1 MRGSGTRAR
10 LAGLLAALCI
20 FLASA
25 TAAFAAAPGA
35 GPSAQASIIGG
46 SPASIADFPSLAF
59 IEAKETPKDEFSC
72 TGSVIAPRVVLT
84 AGHCVEDIETGR
96 LTPPR
101 DYRVATGVADLKQ
114 VAEADVFPVVRA
126 VTYHGFD
133 PGATRGDAGL
143 LILARPTAAPPLQLA
158 TAADAKLQ
166 APGTRV
172 QVAGWGLEHAQAST
186 APATLHTT
194 STTIQ
199 RPGYCHHASSAY
211 YPFYSAALQICTTDR
226 PALNSGTCFGDSGG
240 PAIAHRPDGTPVE
253 VGIVSSGGPECRT
266 ELPNVFT
273 RVDRISAWAAEWVAA
288 IESGA
293 AAPPA
298 RVPPIEPPAM
308 TMTKAETLVIQT
320 LVNDFGV
327 RFAGGFGIRGRCER
341 IEPVKFK
348 CGLAWFFGR
357 DDYFGTVT
365 VYYATRHS
373 SVVWNGRYTI
383 NWVDDHCW
391 FSSGHRATCPIHTRR
406 R

>member
-1 MRGSGTRAR
+1 MRGTGTLAR
-10 LAGLLAALCI
+10 LTGLLAALCV
-20 FLASA
+20 FLATAGVA
-25 TAAFAAAPGA
+25 TAVGAGSEPGA
-35 GPSAQASIIGG
+35 EASIIGG
-46 SPASIADFPSLAF
+46 KPTSIAKFPSLAF
-59 IEAKETPKDEFSC
+59 IDAKESAQDSFSC

-96 LTPPR
+96 LTPVR
-101 DYRVATGVADLKQ
+101 DYRVTTGVANRT
-114 VAEADVFPVVRA
+114 EAGGVNVSRVVRS

-158 TAADAKLQ
+158 TSADTALT

-172 QVAGWGLEHAQAST
+172 QVAGWGVKHATESA
-186 APATLHTT
+186 APSNLRRT

-199 RPGYCHHASSAY
+199 RPGYCRHAASPY
-211 YPFYSAALQICTTDR
+211 YPFYSAALQLCTTDP
-226 PALNSGTCFGDSGG
+226 PALHSGTCFGDSGG
-240 PAIAHRPDGTPVE
+240 PAIAHRPDGTSVE
-253 VGIVSSGGPECRT
+253 VGIVSTGGPECRT

-293 AAPPA
+293 KAPPPRLPAAAPPTLNIA
-298 RVPPIEPPAM
+298 
-308 TMTKAETLVIQT
+308 KAETLVVQT
-320 LVNDFGV
+320 LANDFGK
-327 RFAGGFGIRGRCER
+327 RFTGGLGIRGRCQR
-341 IEPVKFK
+341 VDPVKVK
-348 CGLAWFFGR
+348 CALAWFFGA

-365 VYYATRHS
+365 VYYATRSS

-383 NWVDDHCW
+383 SWVNDRCW
-391 FSSGHRATCPIHTRR
+391 FDSGHRASCPIHTRR